1 MYPYQQKAKQIY
13 SIPDCDPES
22 SEIGAAEALLFL
34 DPAGGLGRGDMGL
47 RTSLVGLEGT
57 LE

>member
-1 MYPYQQKAKQIY
+1 MKAKGIY

-22 SEIGAAEALLFL
+22 SVIGAAEALLFL